1 MVTLNEINQYAL
13 DNGLGDDT
21 DIFYILSQM
30 QLEAKGKELP
40 AISNSL
46 SHPPSASDTD
56 FSTLV
61 EYTTEDLLNLF
72 ST

>member
-1 MVTLNEINQYAL
+1 MVTLNNVNQYAL
-13 DNGLGDDT
+13 ENNLGDDT
-21 DIFYILSQM
+21 DVFYILSLM
-30 QLEAKGKELP
+30 QLDVKEKELP

-46 SHPPSASDTD
+46 SLPSPPATD